1 MDWSIS
7 QKLATFVASV
17 RLVGDVGTRN
27 TQNVD
32 SDLCQFVKQKCLW
45 IKSGLCRVPCT
56 LELVAGVV
64 TVTVSWKLL
73 EKHLYTWRGLRMV
86 VTPGDEEHFCSV
98 VVFRGFVPDFFSDAG
113 LGWALIRWTGY
124 RMGPWAL
131 VLMWFSLSIVAGQVG
146 LAVSQKRITA

>member
-73 EKHLYTWRGLRMV
+73 EKHLLEGGCEWLWHQVMF
-86 VTPGDEEHFCSV
+86 VTFCSV
-98 VVFRGFVPDFFSDAG
+98 VVFRGFVPDFQDAG

-131 VLMWFSLSIVAGQVG
+131 VLILMWFSLSIVAGQVG